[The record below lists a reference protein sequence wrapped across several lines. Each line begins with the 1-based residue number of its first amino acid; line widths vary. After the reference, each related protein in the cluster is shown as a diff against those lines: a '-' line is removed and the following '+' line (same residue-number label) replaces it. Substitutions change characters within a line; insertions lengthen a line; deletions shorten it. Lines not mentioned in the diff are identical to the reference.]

1 MDELN
6 LELNQLKRSEKTL
19 WNDIKSLE
27 SGLSIMNESNQ
38 MKFTLNKQLFTLK
51 QKKLKK
57 QEELQAIRNQIHL
70 LEERISKIK

>member
-6 LELNQLKRSEKTL
+6 LELNKLKKSENNL
-19 WNDIKSLE
+19 WNDIKILDSESLI
-27 SGLSIMNESNQ
+27 LNEENQ

-57 QEELQAIRNQIHL
+57 EEELQAIRNQIHL